1 MKATVKLLLAAAVA
15 AGFTATAEA
24 QSPIQRGDRAA
35 TPRSTAAQSGP
46 SSGNPGRLDHGGNR
60 WRGGGH
66 WGGQRWRGS
75 HWYPGWGFYFG
86 APLFM
91 STWYGAQP
99 YAFDYYYPRSTVIYR
114 ESEPYPQSFPEG
126 RIEGAPTTEVP
137 RGEGAPSQGPL
148 YMNYCESAKAYFPK
162 VTRCPE
168 GWRLETPTQ

>member
-1 MKATVKLLLAAAVA
+1 MKATAKLLLAGAVV

-35 TPRSTAAQSGP
+35 SPRSSTAP
-46 SSGNPGRLDHGGNR
+46 STSSQGRLDHGGRSHGGGQWGGHR
-60 WRGGGH
+60 WRGH
-66 WGGQRWRGS
+66 

-86 APLFM
+86 APLLY
-91 STWYGAQP
+91 SGWYWGHP
-99 YAFDYYYPRSTVIYR
+99 YAFDFYYPRSTVIYR
-114 ESEPYPQSFPEG
+114 ESEAYPQSFPEG
-126 RIEGAPTTEVP
+126 RIEGAPTTEIP

-168 GWRLETPTQ
+168 GWRLATPTQ